1 MATLAAGSTVS
12 VYCPLTGTMTVTPGT
27 SGRVSINARG
37 RDGSQ
42 SLAPRELYT
51 AETLSVTAGD
61 VVSLEAI
68 NVAATY
74 TDPAESG
81 PALQSLVSGGGISG
95 NSQASFAILGD
106 SLSGYCFGAVTVTS
120 ATASGGVVT
129 VAATSHGMVN
139 GCTYAHYGA
148 NEDAFN
154 VSGATIT
161 RIDANSFS
169 YSAPGATGTAT
180 GSQFGANLQNLSQ
193 RGYMSWARMLSANR
207 PQIVYAGVQG
217 GATAA
222 TIGTK
227 YVSAAIASGAKN
239 AVVLAGVNNAASAQ
253 TAAQVAAEIIASLVE
268 PLVTQGV
275 RVFLMAVWPFSSSH
289 ASFATAAPKIPA
301 INETL
306 RRYALGKAGVVWVDG
321 FSALIDPLNA
331 TAGNALS
338 GTMDS
343 SNLHTS
349 AKGAYLAG
357 AKLAAAIA
365 AQPIPAVDLL
375 VQANIDQRG
384 SNANS
389 NNLLDC
395 GLMQGAAGTNNTI
408 TGTTL
413 PTGWTGTISGTATA
427 SAAVTARSDGYGS
440 DIVLTITP
448 GAANAQVL
456 LNSQTGQLLGRV
468 TAGGWYQLGVEVTAT
483 GVSASNLSNVT
494 AYLQVNLDGV
504 AYTLGVAN
512 GFTSDTAAT
521 QDLAALPLVS
531 QPFYIPAGV
540 TISAPLMNVTC
551 RFSATSASALTLK
564 WGRATFR
571 QLA

>member
-1 MATLAAGSTVS
+1 MK
-12 VYCPLTGTMTVTPGT
+12 VTPGT

-81 PALQSLVSGGGISG
+81 PALQALVSGGGISG

-106 SLSGYCFGAVTVTS
+106 SLSCYCFGAVTITS

-129 VAATSHGMVN
+129 VAATGHGMVN

-154 VSGATIT
+154 VSGVTIT
-161 RIDANSFS
+161 RIDANSYS
-169 YSAPGATGTAT
+169 YPAPGATGTAT

-193 RGYMSWARMLSANR
+193 HGYMGWARMLSANR

-227 YVSAAIASGAKN
+227 YVAAALASGARN

-253 TAAQVAAEIIASLVE
+253 TAAQIAAEIIASLVE

-331 TAGNALS
+331 TAGNALA
-338 GTMDS
+338 GTMDV
-343 SNLHTS
+343 SNLHPT

-357 AKLAAAIA
+357 AKLAAAIT

-384 SNANS
+384 RNAQS

-395 GLMQGAAGTNNTI
+395 GLMQGATGTNNTI

-427 SAAVTARSDGYGS
+427 SAAVTARADGYGS
-440 DIVLTITP
+440 DVVLTITP

-483 GVSASNLSNVT
+483 GVSASNLANVT

-512 GFTSDTAAT
+512 GYTSDTAAT
-521 QDLAALPLVS
+521 QDITALPLVS

-551 RFSATSASALTLK
+551 RFSALSGSALTLK
-564 WGRATFR
+564 WGRATLR
-571 QLA
+571 QLT